1 MNLKSKQK
9 KDKITPETWLEC
21 YKHSSTKTRPPR
33 ETLERAIHMT
43 RHHCRFVLQLCAV
56 LSQLNEHEQALE
68 FSKKASYLASELC
81 QMTMILINDELKPPK
96 NQDSSH
102 ITDDRRSQA
111 SKSKKRKNSVSN

>member
-1 MNLKSKQK
+1 
-9 KDKITPETWLEC
+9 
-21 YKHSSTKTRPPR
+21 
-33 ETLERAIHMT
+33 MT

-68 FSKKASYLASELC
+68 FSKKASLLASELC

-111 SKSKKRKNSVSN
+111 SKSKKRKNSVSNQLDPYTSLSKQKTTVSARLNNQNSQR